1 MEREGNLKIAN
12 VTSNRANNV
21 WPRKIKCKCGAS
33 IRRDKWYACADCKRP
48 YGFKCY
54 NHLNKQKKGEDLSTR
69 ELSFTIPFVDALK
82 CLKKRDNMLRQ
93 NQYTEIKVKVI
104 YQNTL

>member
-1 MEREGNLKIAN
+1 M
-12 VTSNRANNV
+12 
-21 WPRKIKCKCGAS
+21 
-33 IRRDKWYACADCKRP
+33 
-48 YGFKCY
+48 
-54 NHLNKQKKGEDLSTR
+54 STR